1 MDIIQKIEK
10 KLIDNHGLGVLAIIQ
25 SDLQLRKAIEQA
37 ISDIEWDERGK
48 NRQLI
53 TNPSAFNDAYYQ
65 SITVDVEKVQD
76 QIKTEVVTQ
85 LYTRNL
91 ISESEFRKIC
101 PTK

>member
-25 SDLQLRKAIEQA
+25 SDVQLKKAIEQA
-37 ISDIEWDERGK
+37 IFDIEWDERGK

-53 TNPSAFNDAYYQ
+53 TNPSAFNGAYYQ